1 MKRTPMK
8 RTGFLGRRSA
18 SVFAQ
23 KPAASSE
30 KPIRELQ
37 PASRP
42 ATYAGTTT
50 AAPPKQELIQ
60 HQGYMAIVRKL
71 PCAHCGIPG
80 ISQFCHSDEGKG
92 TGIKSDCRH
101 GWPGCPA
108 CHVAVGTTRI
118 YPREERRAIEAHMA
132 ANTRKKV
139 QELGLWPKSLPLLEQ
154 DQITSTRK

>member
-1 MKRTPMK
+1 MKRGAPLKRTPFK
-8 RTGFLGRRSA
+8 RRRVEA
-18 SVFAQ
+18 PV
-23 KPAASSE
+23 AAAE
-30 KPIRELQ
+30 KPVRELQ
-37 PASRP
+37 RATRT
-42 ATYAGTTT
+42 ATYAGSTSGATV
-50 AAPPKQELIQ
+50 AKENLIQ

-139 QELGLWPKSLPLLEQ
+139 QELGQWPKSLPLLN
-154 DQITSTRK
+154 DQPQGERE